1 MKYDKDLLYLAM
13 DFLEENIE
21 SAGHEEEAVMFRYI
35 LTVIQT
41 LIKE

>member
-21 SAGHEEEAVMFRYI
+21 STEYEEDAVMFRYI

>member
-1 MKYDKDLLYLAM
+1 MKYDKDMLYLAM
-13 DFLEENIE
+13 DFLEDNLE
-21 SAGHEEEAVMFRYI
+21 SAGYEEDAVMFRYI

>member
-1 MKYDKDLLYLAM
+1 MKYNKDLLYLAI
-13 DFLEENIE
+13 DFLEENLE
-21 SAGHEEEAVMFRYI
+21 SAEYEEDAVMFRYI